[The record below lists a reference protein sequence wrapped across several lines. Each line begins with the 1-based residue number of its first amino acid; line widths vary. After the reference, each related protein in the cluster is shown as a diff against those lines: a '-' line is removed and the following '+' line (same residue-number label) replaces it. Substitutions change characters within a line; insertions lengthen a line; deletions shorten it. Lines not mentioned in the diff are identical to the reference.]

1 MCIKRKILD
10 EYVTLDVETTGFNP
24 EKHKIIAVA
33 VCKIKNG
40 NIIDEYTAFVNPKEV
55 IPPVTA
61 EITKITNDMVKDAET
76 IDIVIPK
83 LLDFIG
89 SLPIVVHC
97 SRMII
102 GFLKK
107 NCTDINV
114 SLDNEII
121 DTLPLCKE
129 KLLPNLKIYTPR
141 TILKALGDDEIVL
154 DRLIDYARFT
164 YRIFEMIKT

>member
-1 MCIKRKILD
+1 MCIKRKISN

-33 VCKIKNG
+33 VCKIKDG

-61 EITKITNDMVKDAET
+61 EITKITNDMVKEAET

-89 SLPIVVHC
+89 SLPIVVHW
-97 SRMII
+97 SRTTID
-102 GFLKK
+102 FLKK
-107 NCTDINV
+107 NCADINI
-114 SLDNEII
+114 SLDNEVI
-121 DTLPLCKE
+121 DTLSLCK
-129 KLLPNLKIYTPR
+129 KKIPNLKVYTIR
-141 TILKALGDDEIVL
+141 TILKSLGDDEIVL
-154 DRLIDYARFT
+154 DKLIDYARFT

>member
-1 MCIKRKILD
+1 MCIKRRILN
-10 EYVTLDVETTGFNP
+10 EYVTLDVEATGLNP

-33 VCKIKNG
+33 VCKVKDG
-40 NIIDEYTAFVNPKEV
+40 NIIDEYTVFVNPKEV

-102 GFLKK
+102 SFLKK
-107 NCTDINV
+107 NCADINI
-114 SLDNEII
+114 SLDNEVI
-121 DTLPLCKE
+121 DTLPLCK
-129 KLLPNLKIYTPR
+129 KKLPNLKIYTMK
-141 TILKALGDDEIVL
+141 TILKFLGDDEIVL
-154 DRLIDYARFT
+154 DRLIDYARWTF
-164 YRIFEMIKT
+164 RVFEKVR

>member
-1 MCIKRKILD
+1 MCIKRRILN

-24 EKHKIIAVA
+24 EKHKIIEVA
-33 VCKIKNG
+33 VCKIKDG

-102 GFLKK
+102 SFLKK
-107 NCTDINV
+107 NCADINI
-114 SLDNEII
+114 SLDNEVI
-121 DTLPLCKE
+121 DTLSLCK
-129 KLLPNLKIYTPR
+129 KKIPNLKVYTIR
-141 TILKALGDDEIVL
+141 TILKSLGDDEIVL
-154 DRLIDYARFT
+154 DKLIDYARFT